1 MKNEMTDLLKSL
13 LFDTTEMERSRFRF
27 ELIYMLFTV
36 IMNIWE
42 DVGDP
47 FQYFSGNVKT
57 NQFLGRL
64 TYLKKY
70 RILELNER
78 NTICR

>member
-1 MKNEMTDLLKSL
+1 
-13 LFDTTEMERSRFRF
+13 
-27 ELIYMLFTV
+27 MLFTV

-57 NQFLGRL
+57 INQFLGRL